1 MVFQYWHLGVVA
13 AVVAVVVWGMLV
25 ARRGTLIGL
34 AVTLVIISGWLLYT
48 LVLDEPYLDHDADTA
63 VMIGTPA
70 VVGVVFGLLAVR
82 NPWARRRV

>member
-13 AVVAVVVWGMLV
+13 AVAAVVVWGMLA
-25 ARRGTLIGL
+25 ARRATLIGL
-34 AVTLVIISGWLLYT
+34 AATLVVISGWLLYT
-48 LVLDEPYLDHDADTA
+48 LVLDEPYIDHDAETV

-82 NPWARRRV
+82 NPWTRRQA